1 MMYLFGS
8 VEIKTGL
15 MQLKVLASSRN
26 HIETVS
32 DFVFS
37 AYGSQVLQ
45 APKVIRELGSYSVQQ
60 NEVCWLVE
68 PLS

>member
-1 MMYLFGS
+1 
-8 VEIKTGL
+8 

-37 AYGSQVLQ
+37 ACGSQVLQ

-60 NEVCWLVE
+60 NEICWLVE